1 MEKISNAITDFYI
14 RKNYVPQDKR
24 EIYSYGFQLIL
35 ADIINFSIVILLGM
49 LLNRIIDSILFLI
62 TLCSVRQFS
71 GGFHAKTFWLCRLSM
86 LITFLGVIVVSQLL
100 SAYPFKMIISLI
112 LNVFCII
119 FIAALSPIRHSNK
132 ELTTKQKKQNKTNAI
147 LTSFIM
153 SVISIILLIA
163 GFNKGVTISITLV
176 AVTILMVIGIL
187 VQEGGD

>member
-35 ADIINFSIVILLGM
+35 ADIVNFSIVILLGM

-86 LITFLGVIVVSQLL
+86 LITFFGVTVVSQLL

-119 FIAALSPIRHSNK
+119 FIAALSPIKHPNK

-153 SVISIILLIA
+153 SVISIILIIA
-163 GFNKGVTISITLV
+163 GFDKGVTISITLV
-176 AVTILMVIGIL
+176 AVAILMVIGIL